1 MSDADYQRRWQPG
14 VETDARDGGAPSDT
28 TEEQLATEE
37 ACQRCIDEICD
48 PELRREAASLLTR
61 EHRTYCA
68 SGLWRLSAGYASLDA
83 SRPWL
88 CYWIVHSLSILGTRI
103 DAAAADAVINFI
115 GRCRDPD
122 CGGFCGGP
130 YPGQM
135 AHLAP
140 TYAAVNTLVTI
151 GTPAAFELIKGAKL
165 GSFLRAMRREDGA
178 FTMHHDGEVDVRGAY
193 CAIAVATLSGEV
205 EATGP
210 WEDTA
215 NWILGCQTYEGGV
228 GATPGEEAHGGYT
241 FCGLAALS
249 LLGAAHRLRLPPL
262 VRWLVGRQ
270 MAHAGGFQ
278 GRTNKLVDSC
288 YSFWQGGAFPLVQ
301 SLLQS
306 RGELAP
312 GGAIYNAP
320 ALLDYLIVCAQVA
333 QGGLRDKP
341 GKGRDYYHTCYAL
354 SGLAVA
360 ASASELPGV
369 PEGWVNGVR
378 LINPIF
384 NVVND
389 KVEAALE
396 HFRAAE

>member
-1 MSDADYQRRWQPG
+1 
-14 VETDARDGGAPSDT
+14 
-28 TEEQLATEE
+28 
-37 ACQRCIDEICD
+37 
-48 PELRREAASLLTR
+48 
-61 EHRTYCA
+61 
-68 SGLWRLSAGYASLDA
+68 
-83 SRPWL
+83 
-88 CYWIVHSLSILGTRI
+88 
-103 DAAAADAVINFI
+103 
-115 GRCRDPD
+115 
-122 CGGFCGGP
+122 
-130 YPGQM
+130 
-135 AHLAP
+135 
-140 TYAAVNTLVTI
+140 
-151 GTPAAFELIKGAKL
+151 
-165 GSFLRAMRREDGA
+165 
-178 FTMHHDGEVDVRGAY
+178 
-193 CAIAVATLSGEV
+193 
-205 EATGP
+205 
-210 WEDTA
+210 
-215 NWILGCQTYEGGV
+215 
-228 GATPGEEAHGGYT
+228 
-241 FCGLAALS
+241 
-249 LLGAAHRLRLPPL
+249 
-262 VRWLVGRQ
+262 

-369 PEGWVNGVR
+369 PEGWVKGVR